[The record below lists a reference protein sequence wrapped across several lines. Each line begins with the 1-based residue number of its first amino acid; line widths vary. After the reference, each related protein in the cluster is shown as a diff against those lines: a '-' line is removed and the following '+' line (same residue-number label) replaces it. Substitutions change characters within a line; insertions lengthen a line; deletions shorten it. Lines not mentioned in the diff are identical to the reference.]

1 MARALM
7 ARGARRRA
15 GLLIRAG
22 RGRGTRIA
30 LGVIGSLLL
39 LAAAADCLAADLPLV
54 LSFHR
59 HLYVA
64 PNLRRP
70 AALRP
75 YDNRHLRELMGE
87 GDWAIFPPVPWGYN
101 SHDLSAVLAAPS
113 GEHLLGTDSS
123 GRDVCARLL
132 HGARI
137 SLLVGFGSTLLL
149 SALGLLVGGV
159 AAYAG
164 GYVDLA
170 LMRVLEL
177 VHALPSSLLLVTL
190 LAIWSPH
197 GWRAVFALIAVIGLT
212 RWTTL
217 ARLVRAE
224 ILRVRGAPYVEAA
237 RALGYAPLRVVT
249 RHILPNAL
257 TPLLIGAS
265 FAMASAILLE
275 GALSFLG
282 FGIPRDMASWGG
294 MLNDVRDHTQA
305 WWLALFPGAAIFIS
319 VSAYNLVGEGLRDAI
334 DSRLPM

>member
-1 MARALM
+1 M
-7 ARGARRRA
+7 RRSSGRRP
-15 GLLIRAG
+15 GLFARAG
-22 RGRGTRIA
+22 RGRGARLA
-30 LGVIGSLLL
+30 LALIGLLVL
-39 LAAAADCLAADLPLV
+39 LAAAADCLAADLPLL
-54 LSFHR
+54 LSLDGR
-59 HLYVA
+59 LYVA

-75 YDNRHLRELMGE
+75 YDNRRLRARMNER
-87 GDWAIFPPVPWGYN
+87 DWAVFPPVPWGYN

-113 GEHLLGTDSS
+113 GEHFLGTDSS

-149 SALGLLVGGV
+149 AAIGLLVGAS

-164 GYVDLA
+164 GYVDLV
-170 LMRVLEL
+170 LMRALEL
-177 VHALPSSLLLVTL
+177 VHALPSSLLLVTA
-190 LAIWSPH
+190 LAIWSPR
-197 GWRAVFALIAVIGLT
+197 GWQAVFALIAVIGFT

-217 ARLVRAE
+217 ARLIRAE
-224 ILRVRGAPYVEAA
+224 ILRVRGAAYVEAA

-257 TPLLIGAS
+257 APLLIGAS

-282 FGIPRDMASWGG
+282 FGIPSDMASWGG

-305 WWLALFPGAAIFIS
+305 WWLALFPGLAIFLT
-319 VSAYNLVGEGLRDAI
+319 VSAYNLLGEGLRDAI